1 MKYFLSFAMALTLFA
16 CNAQQDQSNNTFS
29 DMSNAQAK
37 ELIANQAELQIIDV
51 RTDGEVAQG
60 MIEGAQQIDISKPDF
75 EKQLASLD
83 KSKPVLV
90 YCHSGGRSKRA
101 QNIMKEQGFTEVHN
115 LASGFSRWQ

>member
-1 MKYFLSFAMALTLFA
+1 MKYLLSFAMAFTLLA
-16 CNAQQDQSNNTFS
+16 CNAQQDQANGTFT

-51 RTDGEVAQG
+51 RTDGEVANG

-101 QNIMKEQGFTEVHN
+101 QSIMKEQGFTEVHN
-115 LASGFSRWQ
+115 LATGFSRWT